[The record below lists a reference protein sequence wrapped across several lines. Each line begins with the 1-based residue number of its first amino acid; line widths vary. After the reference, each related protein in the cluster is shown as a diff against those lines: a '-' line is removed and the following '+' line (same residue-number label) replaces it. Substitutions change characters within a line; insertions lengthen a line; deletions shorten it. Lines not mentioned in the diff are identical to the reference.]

1 MPRDAALIPNTA
13 ARTAPS
19 LPATA
24 KIEFVPILTILMR
37 LLLCLSSAIAIG
49 CAGQGAQLRL
59 ATTTSVDNSGL
70 LQEILPSF
78 QQETGIEVQVLA
90 VGSGRALQLLRRG
103 DADLALTHDPIGEA
117 AFLKDMPSA
126 AYRKIMFND
135 FVLVGPSG
143 DEALIRQASSPTDA
157 MRRLVRSS
165 ALFAS
170 RGDESGTHARE
181 RQLWQKAGAEPRA
194 GRLVETGQGMAAT
207 LRVASERQAYTLTDR
222 ATFTQLARALAL
234 QPLFEGDP
242 DLLNTYAV
250 VIPDGTA
257 RRNSAREFMTWIS
270 EGDGRAR
277 ISAFTIGRTRPFVV
291 WPPGRDY
298 DRPDAMPQ

>member
-1 MPRDAALIPNTA
+1 
-13 ARTAPS
+13 
-19 LPATA
+19 
-24 KIEFVPILTILMR
+24 MR

-49 CAGQGAQLRL
+49 CAGQSAHLRL

-70 LQEILPSF
+70 LQAILPSF
-78 QQETGIEVQVLA
+78 QQETGIDVQVLA

-103 DADLALTHDPIGEA
+103 DADVALTHDPVGEA
-117 AFLKDMPSA
+117 AFLKEMPSA
-126 AYRKIMFND
+126 GYRKIMFND

-143 DEALIRQASSPTDA
+143 DIALIRQATNAADA
-157 MRRLVRSS
+157 MRRIAMST
-165 ALFAS
+165 ALFVS

-181 RQLWQKAGAEPRA
+181 RQLWQEAGAEPRA
-194 GRLVETGQGMAAT
+194 ERLLETGQGMAAT

-234 QPLFEGDP
+234 QPLFESDS

-250 VIPDGTA
+250 VIPRGNVPK
-257 RRNSAREFMTWIS
+257 NSAREFMRWIS

-277 ISAFTIGRTRPFVV
+277 IVGFTIAGTHPFVV
-291 WPPGRDY
+291 WPPGRDR